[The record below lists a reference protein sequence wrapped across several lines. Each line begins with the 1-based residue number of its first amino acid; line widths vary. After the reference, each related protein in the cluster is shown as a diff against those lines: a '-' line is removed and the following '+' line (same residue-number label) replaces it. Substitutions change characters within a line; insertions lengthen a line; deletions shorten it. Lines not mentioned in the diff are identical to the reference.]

1 MCALRVHIKRTLL
14 TIILRASVNI
24 IFINFTCIAYISTK
38 IGVVKNMVSII
49 TLKNISTKLKSKPSQ
64 KKKKLKKVKVG
75 QYKKGAAGKGKLVFE
90 KVCSFCPV
98 SCDTR
103 PTTIMICV
111 QK

>member
-1 MCALRVHIKRTLL
+1 
-14 TIILRASVNI
+14 
-24 IFINFTCIAYISTK
+24 
-38 IGVVKNMVSII
+38 MVSII
-49 TLKNISTKLKSKPSQ
+49 TLKNISTKLKSNPSQ
-64 KKKKLKKVKVG
+64 KKKKKKKKKVKVG

>member
-64 KKKKLKKVKVG
+64 KKKKIKKVKVG

>member
-1 MCALRVHIKRTLL
+1 
-14 TIILRASVNI
+14 
-24 IFINFTCIAYISTK
+24 
-38 IGVVKNMVSII
+38 MVSII

-64 KKKKLKKVKVG
+64 KKIKIKKVKVG

-90 KVCSFCPV
+90 KVCIFCPV